1 MLEAHNIAKS
11 LRTIAYVVVEKA
23 AQLSG
28 ADTGIQLTDV
38 YATFALQ
45 YLKKCPEKALVYLQR
60 ALW

>member
-11 LRTIAYVVVEKA
+11 LGTIAYVVVEKA

-45 YLKKCPEKALVYLQR
+45 YLWKCREKAVVHMQGVLR
-60 ALW
+60 